1 MQILVT
7 ICRNIEKLCSS
18 PWRCAPALLQI
29 LYEWTQCS
37 VTSKVEG
44 LHFCEVHLSDVQ
56 QRWWVLNGRNVSS
69 TALTWF
75 THFVY
80 PYIIYMY
87 IYISNQKKEVKVS
100 LLETFRKFKKFQKLD
115 LGTQSYMQNTFTI
128 FNLTLFNF
136 LTLKITFK
144 GIFISMWRQG
154 IGSST
159 QELVTYTCFD
169 NKILILSQIFCLT
182 NCFLC
187 FLIFWAS
194 HSNKGSISLYALN

>member
-1 MQILVT
+1 MKFTSQMF
-7 ICRNIEKLCSS
+7 SS
-18 PWRCAPALLQI
+18 ADESLTDETRLL
-29 LYEWTQCS
+29 LLWH
-37 VTSKVEG
+37 G
-44 LHFCEVHLSDVQ
+44 LHILFIHIS
-56 QRWWVLNGRNVSS
+56 
-69 TALTWF
+69 F
-75 THFVY
+75 T
-80 PYIIYMY
+80 Y

-115 LGTQSYMQNTFTI
+115 LVTQSYMQNTFTV

-136 LTLKITFK
+136 LTLKIKFK